1 MMGDMMQDMSLDV
14 ELYNQFDM
22 SGSWVGLK
30 KTRNDCQF
38 IATCVT
44 MMTKYDQ
51 PDLRVCLFDKPM
63 ALF

>member
-30 KTRNDCQF
+30 KRG
-38 IATCVT
+38 
-44 MMTKYDQ
+44 MTASLLLHVSQ
-51 PDLRVCLFDKPM
+51 
-63 ALF
+63 